1 MDGCCSAHPATTS
14 ISAAEPP
21 LLELDAARPGGT
33 AAVPRWEFEAAA
45 GATIGFFAVRE
56 GLQLDFF
63 GIFGDIFLKKMMEP
77 LWQSDFFWWDS
88 SGG

>member
-14 ISAAEPP
+14 VSAAEPP

-56 GLQLDFF
+56 GLQLDFW
-63 GIFGDIFLKKMMEP
+63 GY
-77 LWQSDFFWWDS
+77 FFEKND
-88 SGG
+88 GNIMAK

>member
-1 MDGCCSAHPATTS
+1 M
-14 ISAAEPP
+14 
-21 LLELDAARPGGT
+21 
-33 AAVPRWEFEAAA
+33 PRWEFEAAA

-56 GLQLDFF
+56 GLQLDFL